1 MALWIKNTK
10 GRPDS
15 MLTISLLGFAVVLF
29 KFILSGVTMTLFG
42 HEVNFGTV
50 DAATVAAILTPTLGS
65 YVARRYTDN
74 RYVTTEN
81 PNTVDVSTTTTTTVP
96 LPGGPLPDVPEPTP
110 PNGAQNAG

>member
-1 MALWIKNTK
+1 MNFWIRNTRGK
-10 GRPDS
+10 PDS
-15 MLTISLLGFAVVLF
+15 MLTISMLGFAVVLF
-29 KFILSGVTMTLFG
+29 KFILSGVNVTLFG
-42 HEVNFGTV
+42 YNVNFGTV

-81 PNTVDVSTTTTTTVP
+81 PNTVDVSTTITVP

-110 PNGAQNAG
+110 PNGAKNG